1 MVSVT
6 LSIPQEIKH
15 KMERFSD
22 INWSGFIRK
31 AIIEKTHELSFKE
44 EMLKKLKDQK
54 DITDWSVDLQ
64 KRARKNRLEYLKKK
78 GLI

>member
-6 LSIPQEIKH
+6 LSIPEDVKH
-15 KMERFSD
+15 KMDKFSD

-31 AIIEKTHELSFKE
+31 VIIEKTQELSFKE
-44 EMLKKLKDQK
+44 EMLKKLKEQK
-54 DITDWSVDLQ
+54 EIIDWSVDLQ
-64 KRARKNRLEYLKKK
+64 TRARKDRIKELKKK

>member
-6 LSIPQEIKH
+6 LSIPPDVKH
-15 KMERFSD
+15 KMERFSY

-31 AIIEKTHELSFKE
+31 AIIEKTQELSFKE
-44 EMLKKLKDQK
+44 EMLKKLKEQK
-54 DITDWSVDLQ
+54 EIINWSVDLQ
-64 KRARKNRLEYLKKK
+64 RRARKDRAQELKKK